1 MIELDAGMVWDGLAA
16 TLHGHQQDGR
26 QKPRKF
32 QLFQQQQK
40 FLGVLNYQKSLKQM
54 LIELGDKIVMIVTGS
69 KAALPL
75 DLIHPQPLEK
85 E

>member
-1 MIELDAGMVWDGLAA
+1 
-16 TLHGHQQDGR
+16 
-26 QKPRKF
+26 
-32 QLFQQQQK
+32 
-40 FLGVLNYQKSLKQM
+40 M
-54 LIELGDKIVMIVTGS
+54 LVELGERIIVMIETGS

>member
-1 MIELDAGMVWDGLAA
+1 MVDK
-16 TLHGHQQDGR
+16 
-26 QKPRKF
+26 KPRKF
-32 QLFQQQQK
+32 QLFQHQQK
-40 FLGVLNYQKSLKQM
+40 FLEVLNYQKRLKQM
-54 LIELGDKIVMIVTGS
+54 FVELGERIIVMIEIGS